1 LEAARLDSPAGV
13 EALETLC
20 RAYWP
25 AIHAYIRRSGKAPED
40 ARDLTQ
46 AFFARVLDK
55 GLISIADGAKG
66 RFRTFL
72 LMLLHRFLA
81 DEHDRASA
89 QRRGG
94 GEALLSLEELAAE
107 EARPFEPAD
116 FRTPEQEFDRRWALA
131 TVDNALRHLRAEAER
146 NGMGELFNALRGFL
160 AGGDPDETVGVIAGR
175 FGLGEGAVRMRLTRW
190 RTRFRD
196 LLRQEVAQTVPRA
209 ADLDEEM
216 RHLLAALSG

>member
-1 LEAARLDSPAGV
+1 MEA
-13 EALETLC
+13 LC

-25 AIHAYIRRSGKAPED
+25 AIHAYIRRAGKPPED

-46 AFFARVLDK
+46 AFFARLLDR
-55 GLISIADGAKG
+55 GLIGIADERKG

-72 LMLLHRFLA
+72 LMLLHRFFA

-94 GEALLSLEELAAE
+94 GESLLSLEELAAE
-107 EARPFEPAD
+107 ESRPFEPAD
-116 FRTPEQEFDRRWALA
+116 TRTPEQEFDRRWALA

-146 NGMGELFNALRGFL
+146 AGQGELFQALRGFL
-160 AGGDPDETVGVIAGR
+160 AAGEPEGTVGDVGRR
-175 FGLGEGAVRMRLTRW
+175 FGLGESAVRMRLSRW
-190 RTRFRD
+190 RTRFRE

-216 RHLLAALSG
+216 RHLLAALAG